1 VIHLVTSNTKG
12 ERVSKKQEQLFQR
25 LEELVTQLGYEI
37 DYANM
42 GGLITIDNPKEYEAY
57 ERAEYGKEEDRI
69 NYEARLYIHQ
79 DPPDYWMGK
88 KLNKTYEKEKAL
100 REAVKE
106 LEQEL
111 AGK

>member
-1 VIHLVTSNTKG
+1 VIHLVTSNKEGKG
-12 ERVSKKQEQLFQR
+12 ESMTKQEKLFQR

-42 GGLITIDNPKEYEAY
+42 GGLITVDKPEEYEAY
-57 ERAEYGKEEDRI
+57 ERGENED
-69 NYEARLYIHQ
+69 YETRLIVCV

-100 REAVKE
+100 REAIKD
-106 LEQEL
+106 LEEEL
-111 AGK
+111 ARR

>member
-37 DYANM
+37 DYKNM
-42 GGLITIDNPKEYEAY
+42 GGLITIDNPTEYEAY
-57 ERAEYGKEEDRI
+57 ERGENED
-69 NYEARLYIHQ
+69 YEARLYVNQ
-79 DPPDYWMGK
+79 DPPDYWLGK
-88 KLNKTYEKEKAL
+88 KLNKTYEMEKAL
-100 REAVKE
+100 REAIKE

>member
-1 VIHLVTSNTKG
+1 M
-12 ERVSKKQEQLFQR
+12 SKKQEQLFQR

-57 ERAEYGKEEDRI
+57 ENGDNDE
-69 NYEARLYIHQ
+69 YEARLYIHQ

-88 KLNKTYEKEKAL
+88 KLNKTYEMEKAL